1 MDHLKAFKAL
11 LVAEGITDPIKL
23 GKQPDEPATVITL
36 IDTGGLQPS
45 DELTVVHQPTI
56 QVLIRAEDYDAA
68 RVIAQAVRTAA
79 HGKIAVEYEGV
90 HFMVISLLAE
100 PGSIGQDEKG
110 RDEFSANFACRTR
123 EA

>member
-11 LVAEGITDPIKL
+11 LVDAGITTPIKM
-23 GKQPDEPATVITL
+23 GKQPDDPATVITL

-45 DELTVVHQPTI
+45 DELTVVHQPTV

-79 HGKIAVEYEGV
+79 HGKIAVEFEDV

-123 EA
+123 AA

>member
-11 LVAEGITDPIKL
+11 LVAAGIATPIKL
-23 GKQPDEPATVITL
+23 GRQPDDPATVITL
-36 IDTGGLQPS
+36 IDTGGMEPS

-56 QVLIRAEDYDAA
+56 QVLIRAEDYDTA
-68 RVIAQAVRTAA
+68 RGLAQDVRAAA
-79 HGKIAVEYEGV
+79 HGKVAVVYEGV
-90 HFMVISLLAE
+90 HFMVISLMAE